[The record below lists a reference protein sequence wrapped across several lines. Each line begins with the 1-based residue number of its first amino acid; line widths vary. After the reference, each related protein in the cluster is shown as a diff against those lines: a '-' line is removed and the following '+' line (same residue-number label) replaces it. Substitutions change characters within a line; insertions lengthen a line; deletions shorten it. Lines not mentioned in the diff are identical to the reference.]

1 MSDVKSCRLEGF
13 TREARKAPR
22 QHVSHRV
29 ADGEGPIAVSLGSVG
44 GKCSEILLVRRD
56 WTSGREKL
64 HSLFA
69 VLFRTSGVPV
79 FYISPS
85 FAFVRARTEP
95 LSKCSAW
102 SRGGIG
108 GRDAGKEARRGPIFG
123 KGTERNEL
131 SDASPRSSS
140 PGLSFSSTTTVFLSF
155 IRPFVRFLSHE
166 NTAAKRIG

>member
-1 MSDVKSCRLEGF
+1 MSPTVSPTVKVPLPS
-13 TREARKAPR
+13 P
-22 QHVSHRV
+22 SV
-29 ADGEGPIAVSLGSVG
+29 ALGENAVRFSSSVGTGPVG
-44 GKCSEILLVRRD
+44 GKSSIVFLPFYSVPPASQYFIFPLLLRSFVR
-56 WTSGREKL
+56 GL
-64 HSLFA
+64 SLSQSA
-69 VLFRTSGVPV
+69 VLGVG
-79 FYISPS
+79 
-85 FAFVRARTEP
+85 
-95 LSKCSAW
+95 
-102 SRGGIG
+102 GGIG